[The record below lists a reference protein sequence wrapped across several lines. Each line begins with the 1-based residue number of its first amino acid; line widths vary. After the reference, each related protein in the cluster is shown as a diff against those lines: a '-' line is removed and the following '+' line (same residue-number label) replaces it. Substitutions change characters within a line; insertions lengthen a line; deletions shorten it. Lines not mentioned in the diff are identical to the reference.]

1 MAVRVP
7 IHYDPTQRPYQV
19 EFLEKI
25 RQVRI
30 AVLVWSRRAGKD
42 LTCFA
47 YAVERMVEQPMNV
60 VLVFPTLKQGHQ
72 AFWTNTENDG
82 FRTLDHIPKWMIKSQ
97 TNSEDNMKIELWN
110 GSVFR
115 LLGADNAEAL
125 RGANAKLYILSEF
138 VDINPEVLGVIRP
151 VVALNGGQIII
162 QSTPKQDGISGGTF
176 KRLYD
181 AAKEDPTQLAMYI
194 QGSEFMTPEQMEQL
208 RQDYIAE
215 HGNDFKY
222 RQEVLLDWGQA
233 SSKSYYGEKLSAMKL
248 DGRIGN
254 HPYDPIYPVY
264 TAWDLGMSDST
275 AVLFWQYIDGKLR
288 IIDAYE
294 THEISDEAVIRYVQA
309 KPYNYGWHFLPH
321 DGAKRDSDAITRIQ
335 KIRNMGLTNASLLR
349 RTGRED
355 GINRASLLLL
365 DPNTTFHEPTT
376 GWAIDK
382 LKKYSR
388 KYHPETGDY
397 MGHDHK
403 TESHVADT
411 LRYTAEAIDQNFDPI
426 THRFYYADAGKKQ
439 TVKTEELVSSNIWG
453 DDDYSAVIFDF

>member
-1 MAVRVP
+1 MAVRAP

-19 EFLEKI
+19 EFLQKV
-25 RQVRI
+25 RDARI

-47 YAVERMVEQPMNV
+47 YAVERMIETPMNV

-82 FRTLDHIPKWMIKSQ
+82 FRTLEHIPSWMIKSQ
-97 TNSEDNMKIELWN
+97 TNSEDNMKIELFN

-115 LLGADNAEAL
+115 LLGADNAEAM

-138 VDINPEVLGVIRP
+138 VDINPEVLTVIRP
-151 VVALNGGQIII
+151 VVALNGGQIVI

-176 KRLYD
+176 KRLYE
-181 AAKEDPTQLAMYI
+181 AAKKDPTQLAMYV
-194 QGSEFMTPEQMEQL
+194 QGSQFMSAEQMEML

-222 RQEVLLDWGQA
+222 RQEIMLDWGQA
-233 SSKSYYGEKLSAMKL
+233 STTSYYGQELSAMQV
-248 DGRIGN
+248 DGRVGI
-254 HPYDPIYPVY
+254 HPWDPVYPVY
-264 TAWDLGMSDST
+264 TSWDLGMSDST
-275 AVLFWQYIDGKLR
+275 AIFFWQYFDKKLR

-309 KPYNYGWHFLPH
+309 NPYNSAWHFLPL
-321 DGAKRDSDAITRIQ
+321 DGAKRDSDAISRIQ
-335 KIRNMGLTNASLLR
+335 KVRNMGLINASLLR

-355 GINRASLLLL
+355 GINRTTLLLKL
-365 DPNTTFHEPTT
+365 NSTTFHKPNTD
-376 GWAIDK
+376 WAVEK

-388 KYHPETGDY
+388 KFNEHTGDY
-397 MGHDHK
+397 EGHDHK
-403 TESHVADT
+403 TESHIADA
-411 LRYTAEAIDQNFDPI
+411 LRYTAEAIDQSFNSV
-426 THRFYYADAGKKQ
+426 TGRFYYENSGKPLTTQ
-439 TVKTEELVSSNIWG
+439 SEQLVGANLWEEEDITVFL
-453 DDDYSAVIFDF
+453 DF

>member
-1 MAVRVP
+1 MAVRAP

-19 EFLEKI
+19 KFLQKI
-25 RQVRI
+25 RAARI

-47 YAVERMVEQPMNV
+47 YAVERMIEAPLNV

-82 FRTLDHIPKWMIKSQ
+82 FRTLDHIPSFMIKSQ

-115 LLGADNAEAL
+115 LLSADNAEAL
-125 RGANAKLYILSEF
+125 RGANAKLYVLSEF
-138 VDINPEVLGVIRP
+138 VDINPEVLTVIRP

-181 AAKEDPTQLAMYI
+181 AAKKDPTQLAMYV
-194 QGSEFMTPEQMEQL
+194 QGSEFMSEAQMETL

-215 HGNDFKY
+215 HGNDFKF
-222 RQEVLLDWGQA
+222 RQEIMLDWGQA
-233 SSKSYYGEKLSAMKL
+233 STTSYYGQELSAMQA
-248 DGRIGN
+248 DGRVGL
-254 HPYDPIYPVY
+254 HPWDPVFPVY

-275 AVLFWQYIDGKLR
+275 AIIFWQYFGQKLR

-294 THEISDEAVIRYVQA
+294 THEISDEAVIKFVQG
-309 KPYNYGWHFLPH
+309 KPYTYAWHFLPH
-321 DGAKRDSDAITRIQ
+321 DGAKRDSDAISRIQ
-335 KIRNMGLTNASLLR
+335 KIRNMGLVNASLLR

-355 GINRASLLLL
+355 GINRAAIMLKKAS
-365 DPNTTFHEPTT
+365 TTFHEPNTN
-376 GWAIDK
+376 WAVEK

-388 KYHPETGDY
+388 KFNPLTGDY
-397 MGHDHK
+397 EGHDHK
-403 TESHVADT
+403 TESHIADA
-411 LRYTAEAIDQNFDPI
+411 LRYTTEAIDQSFDPK
-426 THRFYYADAGKKQ
+426 TGKFYYEHSQQPKHQRKEYELG
-439 TVKTEELVSSNIWG
+439 EELW
-453 DDDYSAVIFDF
+453 DDEAVTVFLDF

>member
-1 MAVRVP
+1 MAVRAP

-19 EFLEKI
+19 EFLQKI
-25 RQVRI
+25 RDARI

-47 YAVERMVEQPMNV
+47 YAVERMIEAPMNV

-82 FRTLDHIPKWMIKSQ
+82 FRTLEHIPSWMIKSQ
-97 TNSEDNMKIELWN
+97 TNSEDNMKIELFN

-115 LLGADNAEAL
+115 LLGADNAEAM

-138 VDINPEVLGVIRP
+138 VDINPEVLTVIRP

-176 KRLYD
+176 KRLYE
-181 AAKEDPTQLAMYI
+181 AAKKDPTQLAMYV
-194 QGSEFMTPEQMEQL
+194 QGSQFMSAEQMEML

-222 RQEVLLDWGQA
+222 RQEILLDWGQA
-233 SSKSYYGEKLSAMKL
+233 STTSYYGQELSAMQV
-248 DGRIGN
+248 DGRVGI
-254 HPYDPIYPVY
+254 HPWDPVYPVY

-275 AVLFWQYIDGKLR
+275 AIFFWQYFGKKLR

-309 KPYNYGWHFLPH
+309 KPYNYAWHFLPH
-321 DGAKRDSDAITRIQ
+321 DGAKRDSDAISRIQ

-355 GINRASLLLL
+355 GINRTALLLKL
-365 DPNTTFHEPTT
+365 KSTTFHKPNTD
-376 GWAIDK
+376 WAVEK

-388 KYHPETGDY
+388 KFNEHTGDY
-397 MGHDHK
+397 EGHDHK
-403 TESHVADT
+403 TESHIADA
-411 LRYTAEAIDQNFDPI
+411 LRYTAEAINQSFDPKDG
-426 THRFYYADAGKKQ
+426 RFFYAGAGKPLTTQ
-439 TVKTEELVSSNIWG
+439 SEQLAGASLWDE
-453 DDDYSAVIFDF
+453 DDITIFLDF

>member
-1 MAVRVP
+1 MAVRAP

-19 EFLEKI
+19 EFLNNI
-25 RQVRI
+25 RAARI

-47 YAVERMVEQPMNV
+47 YAVERMIESPINV

-82 FRTLDHIPKWMIKSQ
+82 FRTLDHIPSWMVRSQ

-115 LLGADNAEAL
+115 LLSADNAEAL

-138 VDINPEVLGVIRP
+138 VDINPEVLSVIRP
-151 VVALNGGQIII
+151 IVALNGGQIII

-181 AAKEDPTQLAMYI
+181 AAVKDPTQLAMYV
-194 QGSEFMTPEQMEQL
+194 QGSQFMAAEQMEIL

-222 RQEVLLDWGQA
+222 RQEILLDWGQA
-233 SSKSYYGEKLSAMKL
+233 SSTSYYGRELSAMQA
-248 DGRIGN
+248 DGRVGI
-254 HPYDPIYPVY
+254 HPYDPAYPVY
-264 TAWDLGMSDST
+264 TSWDLGMSDST
-275 AVLFWQYIDGKLR
+275 AIFFWQYYSKKLR
-288 IIDAYE
+288 IIDAWE
-294 THEISDEAVIRYVQA
+294 THEISDEAVIRFVQS
-309 KPYNYGWHFLPH
+309 KHYNYAWHFLPH

-335 KIRNMGLTNASLLR
+335 KIRNLGLANSSLLR

-355 GINRASLLLL
+355 GINRAALMLKRV
-365 DPNTTFHEPTT
+365 DTTFHAPTT
-376 GWAIDK
+376 EWAVEK

-388 KYHPETGDY
+388 KFNENTGDY
-397 MGHDHK
+397 EGHDHK
-403 TESHVADT
+403 TESHIADAY
-411 LRYTAEAIDQNFDPI
+411 RYVAEAVDQNFDAV
-426 THRFYYADAGKKQ
+426 TGRFFYANSGKEL
-439 TVKTEELVSSNIWG
+439 TTRSEDLVSVNMWDDEDDSNIF
-453 DDDYSAVIFDF
+453 YNF